1 MLDELDFRIERTL
14 IDGERAAVTWSETAR
29 TWDGLPWADH
39 GVDVFRVQHDHITML
54 HENSDVRMVHRHFA
68 HYEV

>member
-1 MLDELDFRIERTL
+1 M
-14 IDGERAAVTWSETAR
+14 TWSETAR